1 MMMFLV
7 ALTSTSDR
15 PPIAQ
20 QPTELAALALFGVS
34 VICMSVVLVPWFRWH
49 FYARPG
55 VVRRQIE
62 RGLTASEIRDQRARK
77 IPKDLAKDQGRIVL
91 LQWIFIFGIGA
102 FIAEVICWVCEA
114 SSSQSRVTDG
124 CREGWESPS
133 PVLGTS
139 VSTTGTNGLG
149 GRLSRPKKLTSGR
162 SIRSALRSTTR
173 KPFAR
178 QYAEGSWWRRAAS
191 FPNGLQPRRHRCW
204 P

>member
-1 MMMFLV
+1 MQILDELRARTGTFLTVVALTTTFLV

-102 FIAEVICWVCEA
+102 FIAEVICWA
-114 SSSQSRVTDG
+114 
-124 CREGWESPS
+124 
-133 PVLGTS
+133 
-139 VSTTGTNGLG
+139 VSIL
-149 GRLSRPKKLTSGR
+149 
-162 SIRSALRSTTR
+162 
-173 KPFAR
+173 
-178 QYAEGSWWRRAAS
+178 
-191 FPNGLQPRRHRCW
+191 
-204 P
+204 